1 MADDSRSE
9 PDPLWHQAQ
18 RRASP
23 AWPVFLLVV
32 AGYLLTV
39 LVFYP
44 GYVTVDARYVYAD
57 ARAWQLGDWQSP
69 VMGVLWLLID
79 PIAPGALSMFL
90 LTATLYWLGFGLL
103 ALVAA
108 RRSLAL
114 ALLTPLLAFL
124 PPAFVFVGMVWRD
137 ILFGVIWLAAATLA
151 FAVAERN
158 NLALWRTRWPIQ
170 AAALLLIALGVLLR
184 PNAIFAAPLLATY
197 AVWPAHFDLKRMAL
211 LLIPGVVVF
220 YALVPLVYYGVL
232 DAKRQNPLHSIL
244 VFDLGGITHFSGENQ
259 FPVAWSADQ
268 AALLTGKCYDP
279 VRWDSYWHVPPCP
292 FVMQRLERP
301 DDVIF
306 GTPRLVTAWWH
317 AVAAHPLAYLEHRA
331 TFMWQFLARSN
342 LVLPVWDWLDP
353 NSAYGHSRYFT
364 PVVAL
369 HDALQP
375 TLLFRPGLWL
385 LAAAA
390 VLGLAW
396 RRRATPAGAFAVSVT
411 ASAIVYVMTFF
422 AVGVAADFRYAYWC
436 VLATLTGA
444 VAAALASKASGQRGN
459 SIVRGP
465 DTRPEPGS
473 SARPSW
479 RATSN
484 QRSWARL
491 RAAVGSAADAAERRR
506 SRQRRCR

>member
-1 MADDSRSE
+1 MVADDSRPE
-9 PDPLWHQAQ
+9 PDPLWRETQ

-23 AWPVFLLVV
+23 AWPVVLLVV

-69 VMGVLWLLID
+69 VMGVLGLLID

-114 ALLTPLLAFL
+114 ALLTPLLAFV

-184 PNAIFAAPLLATY
+184 PNAIFAAPFLATY

-244 VFDLGGITHFSGENQ
+244 LFDLGGITHFSGENQ

-268 AALLTGKCYDP
+268 AALLTSKCYDP

-353 NSAYGHSRYFT
+353 NSAYGHSGYFA
-364 PVVAL
+364 PLVVL

-385 LAAAA
+385 L
-390 VLGLAW
+390 
-396 RRRATPAGAFAVSVT
+396 PAILVG
-411 ASAIVYVMTFF
+411 TF
-422 AVGVAADFRYAYWC
+422 G
-436 VLATLTGA
+436 
-444 VAAALASKASGQRGN
+444 
-459 SIVRGP
+459 
-465 DTRPEPGS
+465 
-473 SARPSW
+473 
-479 RATSN
+479 
-484 QRSWARL
+484 
-491 RAAVGSAADAAERRR
+491 
-506 SRQRRCR
+506 